1 MYKQF
6 FKRVLDFVL
15 AVFGF
20 ILLFPIFLVIWTILL
35 FVNNG
40 KPFFLQPRP
49 GKDGKVFSI
58 IKFKSMTDKKDEK
71 GQLLPNNL
79 RVTKFGSFLRKSS
92 LDEIPQLLSI
102 IKGDMSLVG
111 PRPLRIHYLP
121 YYTTREKKRHE
132 VRPGI
137 TGLAQVSGR
146 NALAWDERLEMDV
159 KYVENLTFAT
169 DIKILFLTS
178 ARLFNTDN
186 QVTNTELRPLDY
198 YREPQ
203 SFT

>member
-79 RVTKFGSFLRKSS
+79 RVTKFGTFLRKSS

-111 PRPLRIHYLP
+111 PRPLRVHYLP

-159 KYVENLTFAT
+159 KYVENLTFST

-178 ARLFNTDN
+178 ARLFNSDN
-186 QVTNTELRPLDY
+186 QVTNIELRPLDY

-203 SFT
+203 SIP